1 MSVWS
6 PEQSIDWYDK
16 QGWLVGCNF
25 LPSSCIN
32 QIEMFQEETF
42 DLVEITTELS
52 WAKNLG
58 FNSIRVYLHDL
69 LWDEKYQFL
78 NRFNSFLECCN
89 SLDIKPIIV
98 LFDDCHYPS
107 PKLGPQP
114 LPIKGVHNSGWK
126 QSPGHEI
133 VKEIE
138 SSNNSRHLN
147 RLKTFTQELL
157 YRYKADKRILMWDL
171 YNEPGQFG
179 IGEISYTFLEYVWS
193 WAHEVRPSQPLTSCL
208 DGSIGDKIINLNTS
222 KSDIITFH
230 TYEADKLLPT
240 IKRLKT
246 LGRPIMCT
254 EYMAREY
261 GTTFKYCLPIFE
273 KHNVACYNWGLVA
286 GRSQTNFNWETILSL
301 HEKKEKDGLL
311 AEGDNLLEPELWFHD
326 VFRKDGSPFD
336 PEEVSFIK
344 NFLKRS

>member
-6 PEQSIDWYDK
+6 PEQSIDWYEK

-42 DLVEITTELS
+42 DLTEITTELS

-69 LWDEKYQFL
+69 LWDEKDQFL

-138 SSNNSRHLN
+138 SSKNSKHLN

-157 YRYKADKRILMWDL
+157 DRYKADKRILMWDL

-179 IGEISYTFLEYVWS
+179 IG
-193 WAHEVRPSQPLTSCL
+193 
-208 DGSIGDKIINLNTS
+208 
-222 KSDIITFH
+222 
-230 TYEADKLLPT
+230 
-240 IKRLKT
+240 
-246 LGRPIMCT
+246 
-254 EYMAREY
+254 
-261 GTTFKYCLPIFE
+261 
-273 KHNVACYNWGLVA
+273 
-286 GRSQTNFNWETILSL
+286 
-301 HEKKEKDGLL
+301 
-311 AEGDNLLEPELWFHD
+311 
-326 VFRKDGSPFD
+326 
-336 PEEVSFIK
+336 
-344 NFLKRS
+344 